1 MWALTCY
8 FNPANVKS
16 RYENYCTFRSNLAA
30 QNIPLLTV
38 ELAFNEEPF
47 VLVKEED
54 AEILI
59 QVRSSSVMWHKERL
73 LNIGLK
79 HLPVKCEKVCWMD
92 CDIIFLNQKWV
103 SQTETMLNKYLV
115 VFPYRCMQFR
125 ASSAKPLKTV
135 PSFGS
140 CCVDDPKSPEIRDAS
155 IGTWGYACAMRVDML
170 RRMGGF
176 YDRNIVGGGHRVLAY
191 MMGHTK
197 PDPSEYS
204 RKHYENLCEYLN
216 TKEAFRLQPS
226 HIGAVQGDIVHF
238 WHGSV
243 KDRQYV
249 ERYQILI
256 DLEYDP
262 DEVLVEN
269 SYGCYEFKSQYQA
282 KYNSAIM
289 EFFKNRKEDMKRAKN
304 K

>member
-8 FNPANVKS
+8 FNPTNSLS
-16 RYENYCTFRSNLAA
+16 RYENYCAFRSNLIT

-38 ELAFNEEPF
+38 ELAFNDEPY
-47 VLVKEED
+47 VLKDKED

-79 HLPVKCEKVCWMD
+79 HLPLECEKVCWMD

-103 SQTETMLNKYLV
+103 NQTETMLDKYLL
-115 VFPYRCMQFR
+115 VFPYRHMQFR
-125 ASSAKPLKTV
+125 TAFAKPLKMV

-140 CCVDDPKSPEIRDAS
+140 CCMDDPKSPDVRDAS
-155 IGTWGYACAMRVDML
+155 IGTWGYACAMRVEML
-170 RRMGGF
+170 RRLGGF
-176 YDRNIVGGGHRVLAY
+176 YDCDIVGGGHRFMAY
-191 MMGHTK
+191 MMGQTK
-197 PDPSEYS
+197 PDPTEYS
-204 RKHYENLCEYLN
+204 QKHYEHLSGYL
-216 TKEAFRLQPS
+216 KAREAFRMQPY
-226 HIGAVQGDIVHF
+226 HIGAINGDIVHL

-256 DLEYDP
+256 NLKYDP
-262 DEVLVEN
+262 VEVLDEN
-269 SYGCYEFKSQYQA
+269 PDGCYEFKPQYRK
-282 KYNSAIM
+282 KYNAAIKN
-289 EFFKNRKEDMKRAKN
+289 FFQNRREDNIRAQN